1 MRVLD
6 RYIIKAIAGSV
17 VLVMT
22 VLLTLLGLFLF
33 INEQGWVGTG
43 SYGNL
48 QALRYVLLNLP
59 ATLLQFLPV
68 AGLIGSLLAMGSLAR
83 GSELTVMRAAGIS
96 IRRIGVSALLA
107 GLMLLPVAVLI
118 GEFLAPPLTQMARLD
133 KAVQRNANISVTGRG
148 SAWIRQG
155 DQLVRADRLAGDAG
169 FGGITVF
176 DLNASGRLEAVRQA
190 RTAQVLPDGRW
201 ELRDLSESRF
211 TATRVASGRSA
222 AQRLELQASP
232 GFLSLIASDPMQLS
246 QRELRGAIAH
256 LRANGQDVRHY
267 RFAFW
272 SKLAGLV
279 ALPLAVLLAVPFLFG
294 SLRSAEAGARAM
306 LGLAL
311 GLGYFILQRMVESG
325 TLAFG
330 LDPLLLAWLPVTL
343 LAVVV
348 TALLA
353 RI

>member
-6 RYIIKAIAGSV
+6 RYIVKAIAGSV
-17 VLVMT
+17 VLVMA
-22 VLLTLLGLFLF
+22 VLLTMLGLFLF

-43 SYGNL
+43 HYGNL

-68 AGLIGSLLAMGSLAR
+68 AALIGSLLAMGQLAR
-83 GSELTVMRAAGIS
+83 GSELTVMRAAGVS
-96 IRRIGVSALLA
+96 IRRIGVSAMLA
-107 GLMLLPVAVLI
+107 GILLVPVAVLI
-118 GEFLAPPLTQMARLD
+118 GEFLAPPLTQMARVD

-155 DQLVRADRLAGDAG
+155 DQLLRAERLSGDAG

-176 DLNASGRLEAVRQA
+176 DLDPSGRLQAVRQA

-211 TATRVASGRSA
+211 GAMQVSSGSSA
-222 AQRLELQASP
+222 ALRLELLSP

-246 QRELRGAIAH
+246 QRELHVAIAH

-272 SKLAGLV
+272 SKLASLV

-311 GLGYFILQRMVESG
+311 GLGYFILQRMAESG

-330 LDPLLLAWLPVTL
+330 LDPLLLAWMPV
-343 LAVVV
+343 
-348 TALLA
+348 ALLA
-353 RI
+353 AVVTVLLART